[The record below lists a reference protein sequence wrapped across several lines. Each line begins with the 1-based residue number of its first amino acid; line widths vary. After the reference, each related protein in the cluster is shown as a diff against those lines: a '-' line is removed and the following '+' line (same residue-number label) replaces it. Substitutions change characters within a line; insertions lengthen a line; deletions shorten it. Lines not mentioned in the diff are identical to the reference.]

1 MSGPA
6 GEPTP
11 GARIFSSRAEAASHF
26 TMHAPAETTIRYST
40 CPHDCPSACA
50 LDVEVIGGARIGRV
64 RGSKQQ
70 TYTAGVV
77 CAKVGRYAER
87 IHHPDRLLF
96 PLRRTGPKGSGQFSR
111 ISWDDA
117 LDEIAQ
123 RFNAAEREFG
133 SEAVWPYY
141 YAGTMGLVMRDGINR
156 LAHVKKYS
164 RFYST
169 ICSNIA
175 WAGFAAGTGK
185 VAGVDPREMA
195 KSDLVVIWGTNPV
208 STQVNV
214 MTHATRAR
222 KERGARIA
230 AIDIYDNE
238 TMKQA
243 DIKIVLRPG
252 TDGAFACGV
261 MHVLFRD
268 GFADRDYLDRYTD
281 CPRELE
287 AHLSTRT
294 PQWASDICGVPV
306 EDIEAFARAVGETRR
321 SFFRLGY
328 GFTRSRN
335 GAAQMH
341 AALCIPAVTG
351 AWQYEGGGAFFNNG
365 SIWKFNTSVIEA
377 TEAIDPDIRHL
388 DQSKIGRILTGDRE
402 ALHDGPPVKAMLI
415 QNTNPVN
422 VAPEQA
428 LVRRGF
434 SREDLFVAVHEQFMT
449 ETAQMADIVL
459 PATMFMEHDDLY
471 YGGGHQHIS
480 VGSALIPPPGECRS
494 NHEVL
499 QALASRVGARH
510 RAFDLT
516 PRDIIDETLRLSG
529 HGTIEALQADLWRD
543 LQPDFRAS
551 HYLDGFAHADGKFHF
566 RADWAKVPVPR
577 KLKMG
582 PWTEMPALPDHW
594 AVIEAADEAHPFRLA
609 TSPSRSFLNSTFSET
624 PSSRAREGSPSV
636 LMHPADAAQVGVADG
651 DSVTLGNDRGETTLT
666 VRIFDGLRRGVLI
679 AESIHPN
686 HAHRGGRGINTLTA
700 ADAVAPYG
708 GAAFHDNK
716 VWVRKAAASQV
727 GA

>member
-1 MSGPA
+1 MNA
-6 GEPTP
+6 
-11 GARIFSSRAEAASHF
+11 
-26 TMHAPAETTIRYST
+26 HAKIEIQHST

-50 LDVEVIGGARIGRV
+50 LDVEVIEGSRIGRV
-64 RGSKQQ
+64 HGSKLQS
-70 TYTAGVV
+70 YTAGVV
-77 CAKVGRYAER
+77 CAKVARYAER

-96 PLRRTGPKGSGQFSR
+96 PLRRSGPKGSGSFSR
-111 ISWDDA
+111 ISWDEA
-117 LDEIAQ
+117 LDEIAA
-123 RFNAAEREFG
+123 RFDAAEREFG
-133 SEAVWPYY
+133 AESVWPYY

-164 RFYST
+164 RFYGT
-169 ICSNIA
+169 ICSTIA

-214 MTHATRAR
+214 MTHASKAR

-230 AIDIYDNE
+230 VVDVYDNA

-243 DIKIVLRPG
+243 DIKIILRPG

-268 GFADRDYLDRYTD
+268 GYADRAYLERYTD
-281 CPRELE
+281 CPKELE
-287 AHLSTRT
+287 AHLASRT
-294 PQWASDICGVPV
+294 PQWASSICGVPV
-306 EDIEAFARAVGETRR
+306 AEIEAFARAVGETKR

-365 SIWKFNTSVIEA
+365 AIWGFKKTLIEGLDVLD
-377 TEAIDPDIRHL
+377 TRTRRL
-388 DQSKIGRILTGDRE
+388 DQSKTARILTGDPA
-402 ALHDGPPVKAMLI
+402 ALKGGPPVKAMLI
-415 QNTNPVN
+415 QNTNPVT
-422 VAPEQA
+422 VCPDQT
-428 LVRRGF
+428 LVRQGF
-434 SREDLFVAVHEQFMT
+434 AREDLFVAVHEQFMT

-471 YGGGHQHIS
+471 YGGGHQYIS
-480 VGSALIPPPGECRS
+480 VGAKLIDPPGECRS

-499 QALASRVGARH
+499 QGLAKQLGANH
-510 RAFDLT
+510 RAFEMT
-516 PRDIIDETLRLSG
+516 AREIIDETLKISG
-529 HGTIEALQADLWRD
+529 HGDIAALEADLWRD
-543 LQPDFRAS
+543 VQPDFRAA
-551 HYLDGFAHADGKFHF
+551 HYLDGFAHRDGKFHF
-566 RADWAKVPVPR
+566 KADWAKVAVSSDG
-577 KLKMG
+577 LMG
-582 PWTEMPALPDHW
+582 AWQEMPSLPDHW
-594 AVIEAADEAHPFRLA
+594 DIIEEADEEHPFRLA
-609 TSPSRSFLNSTFSET
+609 TSPSRSFLNTSFNET
-624 PSSRAREGSPSV
+624 PSSKAREGKPSV
-636 LMHPADAAQVGVADG
+636 MIHPKDAARLMIRDG
-651 DSVTLGNDRGETTLT
+651 EPVVLGNRRGETILT
-666 VRIFDGLRRGVLI
+666 AKLFEGLQRGVLI

-686 HAHRGGRGINTLTA
+686 HAHIGGRGINMLTG
-700 ADAVAPYG
+700 ADPVAPHG

-716 VWVRKAAASQV
+716 VWVKKA